1 MSVSVNV
8 CADLIVYLNDAETVR
23 EFTPFKRERFRPMK
37 KSNNQTL
44 KILVGIILFSAL
56 VALTQI
62 FSPSADAS
70 RSPQFSVSPTPTPT
84 PSPAT
89 DLSQDKS
96 HDSADDGEVLRVDT
110 TLVTV
115 PVSAMGRDGRYITD
129 LQKADFRLFE
139 NGVEQEIA
147 YFAEVEKPFTVV
159 LVLDTSASM
168 WSKLGT
174 IKDAAA
180 AFVEQLRPDDQ
191 VAVISFG
198 RGLKV
203 WCEVTGD
210 RQKIR
215 KSIGDVGKGLST
227 RLYDAMDKVMLNQIK
242 RIQGRKAIVLFTDG
256 VDAKS
261 EKATYESTIRD
272 AEELDALI
280 YPILYDTYDPKADKG
295 GSSTSTTPS
304 IQSGLPSIFRKIPLP
319 ILTQGSG
326 GNNNSGSG
334 TSRAEYDRGERYL
347 RQLAELTGGTVYE
360 AQRDLSYLR
369 MAFSNIAE
377 ELRRQYSLGYYPASS
392 SATGNSRYRIKVR
405 VNRPD
410 VSVRA
415 RSTYVRR

>member
-1 MSVSVNV
+1 
-8 CADLIVYLNDAETVR
+8 
-23 EFTPFKRERFRPMK
+23 MK
-37 KSNNQTL
+37 KSNNQAL
-44 KILVGIILFSAL
+44 KILVGIILFFGF
-56 VALTQI
+56 VALTQA
-62 FSPSADAS
+62 FSLSADAS
-70 RSPQFSVSPTPTPT
+70 RSPQLPASPTPT

-96 HDSADDGEVLRVDT
+96 HASTDDSEVLRVDT

-115 PVSAMGRDGRYITD
+115 PVSAMDRDGRYITD
-129 LQKADFRLFE
+129 LRKEDFRIFE
-139 NGVEQEIA
+139 NGAEQEIA
-147 YFAEVEKPFTVV
+147 YFAEVEKPFTVIIM
-159 LVLDTSASM
+159 LDTSASM

-227 RLYDAMDKVMLNQIK
+227 RLYDAMDKVMLDQIK

-261 EKATYESTIRD
+261 EKSTYETTIRD

-295 GSSTSTTPS
+295 GSGSTATTPS
-304 IQSGLPSIFRKIPLP
+304 IQSSLPSIFRKIPLP
-319 ILTQGSG
+319 IPTQGGG

-334 TSRAEYDRGERYL
+334 TSRADYDRGERYL

-392 SATGNSRYRIKVR
+392 SATVGSRYRIKVQ

-410 VSVRA
+410 VSVQA